1 MTDNKNSSSISLQ
14 TDAAAESVR
23 ISECLLTNVEKAG
36 FYAQKL
42 LYYKNLL
49 IEQCDGWLSEEEG
62 RRNQFKIKKSEK
74 KEINL

>member
-1 MTDNKNSSSISLQ
+1 MSMTDNKNSRSTSSQS
-14 TDAAAESVR
+14 DAAADSLHK
-23 ISECLLTNVEKAG
+23 SECLLTNAEEAG

-62 RRNQFKIKKSEK
+62 RKNQLKIKRNKHIK
-74 KEINL
+74 H